1 MFDTPPA
8 IGVIITIKRET
19 PFDEPWITWRDG
31 TVLIA
36 DDLNAQLTQVLFVL
50 QENQSALLGALA
62 YDPLLDAYNALEHR
76 ISNLADPTKPQ
87 DAVTKQFFENYFTN
101 FRASINA
108 AVASANQHAMQAAA
122 CKEQAC
128 ACAQEAA
135 NTLTAVNTAG
145 AEWLRILNDF
155 LPEEIASRLFV
166 DVGILDGGTSITHAD
181 ILSTVDGDTSA
192 NFNVAGGAYDGQT
205 ARISDWI
212 IINPEL
218 KAIADALA
226 TTTTN

>member
-87 DAVTKQFFENYFTN
+87 DAVTYKVLQQEILILKQCVLDALVEAE
-101 FRASINA
+101 RI
-108 AVASANQHAMQAAA
+108 AAA
-122 CKEQAC
+122 SKKYAEEARQY
-128 ACAQEAA
+128 AQDYIPYSFGRFRI
-135 NTLTAVNTAG
+135 NDN
-145 AEWLRILNDF
+145 AELVVEYYGDSKQDTITIND
-155 LPEEIASRLFV
+155 
-166 DVGILDGGTSITHAD
+166 DGEVIIT
-181 ILSTVDGDTSA
+181 T
-192 NFNVAGGAYDGQT
+192 GGVET
-205 ARISDWI
+205 
-212 IINPEL
+212 P
-218 KAIADALA
+218 
-226 TTTTN
+226 

>member
-36 DDLNAQLTQVLFVL
+36 DALNAQLLQVLFVL
-50 QENQSALLGALA
+50 QENQEALEGALA
-62 YDPLLDAYNALEHR
+62 YDPLLDAYDALNHR
-76 ISNLADPTKPQ
+76 ITNLADPIDPQ

-101 FRASINA
+101 FRVSINA

-122 CKEQAC
+122 YKEQAC
-128 ACAQEAA
+128 ACAQQAV
-135 NTLTAVNTAG
+135 NTLTAVNTTG
-145 AEWLRILNDF
+145 AEWLRTLNDF
-155 LPEEIASRLFV
+155 LPEEIASRFFV
-166 DVGILDGGTSITHAD
+166 DVGILDGGASMTYAA
-181 ILSTVDGDTSA
+181 ILSTVDGDTSV
-192 NFNVAGGAYDGQT
+192 NFNVTGGAYDGQT
-205 ARISDWI
+205 ARASDWI

-226 TTTTN
+226 TTITN